1 MTQAQNSNRNA
12 ILGKIHI
19 AKKQLKMDDG
29 DYRAMIANLA
39 EGKTSCKDCSHK
51 ELGIIMEALIGL
63 GFKPV
68 KSKVK
73 LSPKAGKIPTQAD
86 KIRAM
91 WIDLYQSGV
100 VRNRGDDALQ
110 HFVQRLTKVD
120 RVEWLNHRQ
129 AVVVITALTKMGEGS
144 EKCRWAGDPPNGL
157 GVSPSGAPFQENQIC
172 PDIPYP
178 TPP

>member
-1 MTQAQNSNRNA
+1 MSQTAATTTSRNA

-19 AKKQLKMDDG
+19 AKKKLGIEDE
-29 DYRAMIANLA
+29 DYRAMIANLT

-51 ELGIIMEALIGL
+51 ELGIIMDALVGL
-63 GFKPV
+63 GFKPS
-68 KSKVK
+68 KPKVK
-73 LSPKAGKIPTQAD
+73 LSPKAGKTPSQAD

-120 RVEWLNHRQ
+120 RVEWLDHRQ
-129 AVVVITALTKMGEGS
+129 AVVVITALTKMGEDG
-144 EKCRWAGDPPNGL
+144 EKCGL

>member
-1 MTQAQNSNRNA
+1 MSPKLQPSPNRNA

-19 AKKQLKMDDG
+19 AKKQLGIEDD
-29 DYRAMIANLA
+29 DYRAMIANLT

-51 ELGIIMEALIGL
+51 ELGIIMDALVGL
-63 GFKPV
+63 GFNPTKP
-68 KSKVK
+68 KVK
-73 LSPKAGKIPTQAD
+73 LSPKASKNPTQAD

-110 HFVQRLTKVD
+110 HFVKRLTKVD
-120 RVEWLNHRQ
+120 RVEWLNHPQ
-129 AVVVITALTKMGEGS
+129 AVTVITALTKMGES
-144 EKCRWAGDPPNGL
+144 VQDPDN
-157 GVSPSGAPFQENQIC
+157 C

-178 TPP
+178 TPPLNDGCV